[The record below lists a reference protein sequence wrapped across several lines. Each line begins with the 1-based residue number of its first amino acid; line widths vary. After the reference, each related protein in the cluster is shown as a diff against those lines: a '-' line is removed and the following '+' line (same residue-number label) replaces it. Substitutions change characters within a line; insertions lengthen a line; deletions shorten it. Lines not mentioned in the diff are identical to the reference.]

1 MFITRRLLLFG
12 VFLFFFSLAVCA
24 QLLCAQ
30 LVCAQTSDGDSDVLQ
45 ADGQGPTLGESD
57 VTYWEF
63 GLKIQSQGNSSG
75 ITATIPIPVD
85 WPEQTVE
92 IVQEKKTDNLRRLS
106 YNNLTK
112 PMKQLMIKAN
122 RLADGEVAQA
132 TVVFRVNKK
141 YIEAPLDASH
151 LHIAQTPPSN
161 TRPYLRPSPY
171 IESNH
176 PRIKEIAEREFD
188 FGDELSDYEKVEAI
202 YRWVRERVE
211 YEFDPVIHECLE
223 ALDSGKGDCEE
234 LSSLFIAFCR
244 VKKIPARAVWIPGHT
259 YPEFYLQDEQ
269 KRGHWIPCQAAG
281 EYCFGGMPESRPIL
295 QKGDK
300 FKVPGSREPLRYV
313 RPMLT
318 AKDAT
323 GGLSIE
329 WIGRQ
334 LTEDEVA
341 QMTSGK

>member
-1 MFITRRLLLFG
+1 MSSHCKIFW
-12 VFLFFFSLAVCA
+12 FLFVAISVCWSPVVTA
-24 QLLCAQ
+24 QL
-30 LVCAQTSDGDSDVLQ
+30 GDDDSPLELKDEM
-45 ADGQGPTLGESD
+45 GPTLGETRE
-57 VTYWEF
+57 TYWEF
-63 GLKIQSQGNSSG
+63 GLKIQSNGNSSG

-85 WPEQTVE
+85 WPEQKVE
-92 IVQEKKTDNLRRLS
+92 IVLENKTDNLRRLS
-106 YNNLTK
+106 YNNLTR

-132 TVVFRVNKK
+132 SVIFRVDKSDVDPPVDPK
-141 YIEAPLDASH
+141 R
-151 LHIAQTPPSN
+151 LHFAKSPPSN
-161 TRPYLRPSPY
+161 TRPFLRPSPY

-176 PRIKEIAEREFD
+176 PRIKAIAEQEFD
-188 FGDELSDYEKVEAI
+188 FGDDVSDYEKVEKI
-202 YRWVRERVE
+202 YDWVRTRVE

-244 VKKIPARAVWIPGHT
+244 VKNIPARAVWIPGHT
-259 YPEFYLQDEQ
+259 YPEFYMEDEQ
-269 KRGHWIPCQAAG
+269 EQGHWIPCQAAG
-281 EYCFGGMPESRPIL
+281 EYCFGGMTEDRPIL

-300 FKVPGSREPLRYV
+300 FKVPGNKKPQRYV
-313 RPMLT
+313 QPMLT

-334 LTEDEVA
+334 LTEEEVA
-341 QMTSGK
+341 QRTTGK